1 MSDLRL
7 HHAPRTAAVNDEP
20 SDLLIPALAQL
31 RACATSLDVL
41 ILMDT
46 LPDGI
51 MPGLAW
57 AASRKRHIPAFAIKA
72 LVTACGAAHLELGLG
87 RVRARELTSTY
98 SSRGATH

>member
-31 RACATSLDVL
+31 RGCATSLDVL

-72 LVTACGAAHLELGLG
+72 LVRACGVAHLERGLG
-87 RVRARELTSTY
+87 IARARELTATY
-98 SSRGATH
+98 LNRPALN